1 VSDERS
7 PLKEAIDY
15 RARRKD
21 ERSATAI
28 IYKPLKSGP
37 GKIRGQIFTLRKAD
51 QLLLFAWA
59 EGLAAD
65 DMITILRRI

>member
-1 VSDERS
+1 VSEERS
-7 PLKEAIDY
+7 PLKEAMD
-15 RARRKD
+15 
-21 ERSATAI
+21 
-28 IYKPLKSGP
+28 
-37 GKIRGQIFTLRKAD
+37 LRKAD